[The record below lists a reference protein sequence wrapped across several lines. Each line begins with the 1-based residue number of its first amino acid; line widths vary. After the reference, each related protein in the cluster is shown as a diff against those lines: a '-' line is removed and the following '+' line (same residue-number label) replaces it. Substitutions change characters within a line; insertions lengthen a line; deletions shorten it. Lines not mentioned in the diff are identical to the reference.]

1 MKIYGKKCKSPW
13 KGKMIIFIVFLKEF
27 DSSDYCHDKYLKAKV
42 SFDDIYL

>member
-13 KGKMIIFIVFLKEF
+13 KGKMVIFIVFLKEF

>member
-1 MKIYGKKCKSPW
+1 
-13 KGKMIIFIVFLKEF
+13 MIIFIAFLKEF

>member
-1 MKIYGKKCKSPW
+1 MGKKSKSPW
-13 KGKMIIFIVFLKEF
+13 KAKMIIFIAFLNEF

>member
-1 MKIYGKKCKSPW
+1 MGKKCKSPW
-13 KGKMIIFIVFLKEF
+13 KAKMIIFIVFLKKF